1 MQRRRYDEAE
11 NVGIVLQDMCASQI
25 RLYGDRPRDELTVSG
40 TIEDDVREHA
50 GKPSLLFKRSKLAD
64 EGGYYD
70 GAGQRI
76 QKVDFKTICSN
87 GTGGFIVVVH
97 PRTKK
102 WIKSFNDIDYLPIIS
117 DDLPNYVAKPTHNRT
132 TMTITR

>member
-1 MQRRRYDEAE
+1 MSKSELIAWCKNVVPNDIVMPVGDTAGSIDTLMESGLAFSEAHAASYLRRGRERRHSATRYVRRRY
-11 NVGIVLQDMCASQI
+11 

-40 TIEDDVREHA
+40 TIEDDVRVESKGRHY
-50 GKPSLLFKRSKLAD
+50 FFRSKLAD

-87 GTGGFIVVVH
+87 GTGGFM
-97 PRTKK
+97 
-102 WIKSFNDIDYLPIIS
+102 S
-117 DDLPNYVAKPTHNRT
+117 
-132 TMTITR
+132 